1 MDGTGFETWQ
11 RVAVLVDGD
20 NIRAL
25 HLDAVMTEAGRLG
38 KVDVRRVYG
47 NAVNCNGW
55 DGFRIVHASGA
66 KNAADMFLA
75 VDAMRFA
82 FEEEIRAFVI
92 ASSDGDFSPVAFA
105 LRERGAD
112 VVGVGEAKTGSK
124 FRTACSRFVEVEAE
138 KPEVPVL
145 ASMPE
150 LSTHHRDALNVIRE
164 EGGAALQVSMVTFGT
179 RMGKVP
185 QGRSSWRAILSE
197 RADLFVFVG
206 SGKDARVR
214 LTSVGAKVR

>member
-1 MDGTGFETWQ
+1 
-11 RVAVLVDGD
+11 
-20 NIRAL
+20 
-25 HLDAVMTEAGRLG
+25 
-38 KVDVRRVYG
+38 
-47 NAVNCNGW
+47 
-55 DGFRIVHASGA
+55 
-66 KNAADMFLA
+66 
-75 VDAMRFA
+75 
-82 FEEEIRAFVI
+82 
-92 ASSDGDFSPVAFA
+92 
-105 LRERGAD
+105 
-112 VVGVGEAKTGSK
+112 
-124 FRTACSRFVEVEAE
+124 VEVEAE